1 MNHFATIIENIMKK
15 VKLLLLKMLSQ
26 TENKN

>member
-15 VKLLLLKMLSQ
+15 VRLLLLKMLNQ